1 MVQELA
7 MAVVLTLS
15 TFSVTGTALAATGVV
30 DVNAVLQ
37 QSTDFQNAGKKVAA
51 EQQKLQEQFAKESAS
66 LTNKDKQALAEKL
79 NRQLAEFEQK
89 TMTPVQQKLHAAVE
103 KAAKAKKID
112 TVVVSGALLLGPV
125 DTDLTEDVKANM
137 K

>member
-1 MVQELA
+1 MVKELA
-7 MAVVLTLS
+7 MAAVLTLS

-51 EQQKLQEQFAKESAS
+51 EQQKLQERFAKESAS

-103 KAAKAKKID
+103 

>member
-1 MVQELA
+1 MVKELA
-7 MAVVLTLS
+7 MAAVLTLS

-51 EQQKLQEQFAKESAS
+51 EQQKLQERFAKESAS

-79 NRQLAEFEQK
+79 NRQLAEFEKK

>member
-1 MVQELA
+1 MVKELA
-7 MAVVLTLS
+7 MAAVLTLS

-137 K
+137 T

>member
-1 MVQELA
+1 MVKELA
-7 MAVVLTLS
+7 MAAVLTLS

-51 EQQKLQEQFAKESAS
+51 EQQKLQERFAKESAS

>member
-1 MVQELA
+1 MVKELA
-7 MAVVLTLS
+7 MAAVLTLNA
-15 TFSVTGTALAATGVV
+15 FSVTGTALAATGVV

-51 EQQKLQEQFAKESAS
+51 EQQKLQERFAKESAS

>member
-1 MVQELA
+1 MVKELA
-7 MAVVLTLS
+7 MEAVLTLS

-51 EQQKLQEQFAKESAS
+51 EQQKLQERFAKESAS

>member
-1 MVQELA
+1 MVKELA
-7 MAVVLTLS
+7 MAAVLTLS

-51 EQQKLQEQFAKESAS
+51 EQQKLQERFAKESAS

-112 TVVVSGALLLGPV
+112 TVVVSGAMLLGPV

>member
-1 MVQELA
+1 MVKELA
-7 MAVVLTLS
+7 MAAVLTLS

-51 EQQKLQEQFAKESAS
+51 EQQKLQERFAKESTS

>member
-1 MVQELA
+1 MVKELA
-7 MAVVLTLS
+7 MAAVLTLS

-51 EQQKLQEQFAKESAS
+51 EQQKLQERFAKESAS

-137 K
+137 N

>member
-1 MVQELA
+1 MVKELA

-51 EQQKLQEQFAKESAS
+51 EQQKLQERFAKESAS

>member
-1 MVQELA
+1 MVKELA
-7 MAVVLTLS
+7 MAAVLTLS

-125 DTDLTEDVKANM
+125 DTDLTDDV
-137 K
+137 

>member
-1 MVQELA
+1 MVKELA

>member
-1 MVQELA
+1 MVKELA
-7 MAVVLTLS
+7 MAAVLTLS

-51 EQQKLQEQFAKESAS
+51 EQQKLQERFAKESAS

-137 K
+137 E

>member
-1 MVQELA
+1 MVKELA
-7 MAVVLTLS
+7 MAAVLTLS

-51 EQQKLQEQFAKESAS
+51 EQQKLQERFAKESAS
-66 LTNKDKQALAEKL
+66 LTNTDKQALAEKL

>member
-1 MVQELA
+1 MVKELA
-7 MAVVLTLS
+7 MAAVLTLS

-30 DVNAVLQ
+30 DVNAGLQ

>member
-1 MVQELA
+1 MVKELA
-7 MAVVLTLS
+7 MAAVLTLS

>member
-1 MVQELA
+1 MVKELA
-7 MAVVLTLS
+7 MAAVLTLS

-51 EQQKLQEQFAKESAS
+51 EQQKLQERFAKESAS

-79 NRQLAEFEQK
+79 NRQLAEFKQK

>member
-1 MVQELA
+1 MVKELA

-79 NRQLAEFEQK
+79 NRQLAEFEKK

-112 TVVVSGALLLGPV
+112 TVVVSGAMLLGPV

>member
-1 MVQELA
+1 MVKELA

-79 NRQLAEFEQK
+79 NRQLAEFEKK

>member
-1 MVQELA
+1 MVKELA
-7 MAVVLTLS
+7 MAAVLTLS

-112 TVVVSGALLLGPV
+112 TVVVSGALLMGPV

>member
-1 MVQELA
+1 MVKELA
-7 MAVVLTLS
+7 MAAVLTLS

-79 NRQLAEFEQK
+79 NRQLAEFEKK

>member
-1 MVQELA
+1 MGKELA
-7 MAVVLTLS
+7 MAAVLTLS

-51 EQQKLQEQFAKESAS
+51 EQQKLQERFAKESAS

-79 NRQLAEFEQK
+79 NRQLAEFEKK